1 MNAVYTTTP
10 PKVTTES
17 LQAIGPATVIGEFQT
32 NGFATDS
39 GQNIKRVAEQ
49 VNGATVKPGDTFSLN
64 DFTGPREAAQGY
76 VEAGIIEDGVPDRG
90 IGGGIS
96 QFSTTLYN
104 ATYFAGLDEVEHKE
118 HSYYISRYPA
128 GREATVFDGVIDLKF
143 RNDGTTPILIRTL
156 WTPSS
161 IKVQNPRAEA
171 LRRVVADRAA
181 DQPGPRGT
189 RDLAAN
195 PKCKP
200 SKGVDGFTIT
210 DTRVLKD
217 VRTGETKS
225 EPRTVRYNPEPQIT
239 C

>member
-1 MNAVYTTTP
+1 M
-10 PKVTTES
+10 
-17 LQAIGPATVIGEFQT
+17 
-32 NGFATDS
+32 
-39 GQNIKRVAEQ
+39 
-49 VNGATVKPGDTFSLN
+49 KPGDTFSLN

-143 RNDGTTPILIRTL
+143 RNDGPTPILIRTL

-161 IKVQNPRAEA
+161 IKVQILGQKRFDVTSQTGPRTDPVPAGVRNLPEQPEVQA
-171 LRRVVADRAA
+171 LEGRRRLHDHRHPGAQGREDRARRRPS
-181 DQPGPRGT
+181 PGPSATT
-189 RDLAAN
+189 RSPRSPATSR
-195 PKCKP
+195 PCGRISSSGRRP
-200 SKGVDGFTIT
+200 HPFTW
-210 DTRVLKD
+210 
-217 VRTGETKS
+217 
-225 EPRTVRYNPEPQIT
+225 PPA
-239 C
+239 